1 MAIRTVRQLRSF
13 RFTEKK
19 SDKGSIQ
26 YSGSVELLIICDAAP
41 DFGAIKNNTDTW
53 TEFFNRPIPQ
63 INDNENVGGILFFVT
78 SRDFEYYDDENEFC
92 VKATIQYDSKPETD
106 NDEENKTDEERTWLK
121 ISIQSLQE
129 RRPASESN
137 QDDPNEPIRPPLNSA
152 GDPVDGL
159 EEDTALL
166 RLTFTNTN
174 VEEPDFPK
182 LFTYLNTCNQTEF
195 LGAEPYTLRVTGYGA
210 DFDQKNQVWSVS
222 VEWTYNPADWKIRY
236 FDVGFH
242 ETPGSSGSQS
252 RIAIM
257 DKAGNPVSKPVPLN
271 PDGTAKAVGEPPDVL
286 SIKPYDEKDHTI
298 MLRTCGL
305 L

>member
-13 RFTEKK
+13 QFKEAK

-26 YSGSVELLIICDAAP
+26 YAGSVELLIICDAAP
-41 DFGAIKNNTDTW
+41 DFGAIKNDASTW
-53 TEFFNRPIPQ
+53 PEFYNRKIPQ
-63 INDNENVGGILFFVT
+63 INDNENVGGIDFYVT
-78 SRDFEYYDDENEFC
+78 GRDFEYYDGENEFC
-92 VKATIQYDSKPETD
+92 VKATIQYDSKPD
-106 NDEENKTDEERTWLK
+106 ADSDEPGKTDEERTWLK
-121 ISIQSLQE
+121 ISMQSLQE

-137 QDDPNEPIRPPLNSA
+137 QENPNDPIKPPLNSA

-166 RLTFTNTN
+166 RLTFTNSNATA
-174 VEEPDFPK
+174 PDFPA
-182 LFTYLNTCNQTEF
+182 LFSYLNTCNQTAF
-195 LGAEPYTLRVTGYGA
+195 LGAAPYTLRVTGYGA

-222 VEWTYNPADWKIRY
+222 VEWTYNPSDWKIRY
-236 FDVGFH
+236 YDVGYH
-242 ETPGSSGSQS
+242 EIVNNE
-252 RIAIM
+252 RLAIM
-257 DKAGNPVSKPVPLN
+257 DKSGNPVSKPVPLN
-271 PDGTAKAVGEPPDVL
+271 NGSAKAVGEDPDLL

>member
-41 DFGAIKNNTDTW
+41 DFGAIKNDDSTW
-53 TEFFNRPIPQ
+53 PEFSNRPIPQ
-63 INDNENVGGILFFVT
+63 VNDNENVGGILFFVT
-78 SRDFEYYDDENEFC
+78 GRDFEYYDDENEFC
-92 VKATIQYDSKPETD
+92 VKATIQYDSKPEVD
-106 NDEENKTDEERTWLK
+106 NDEPDKTDEERTWLK

-137 QDDPNEPIRPPLNSA
+137 QDDPNVPIRPPVNSA

-166 RLTFTNTN
+166 RLTFTNSNATA
-174 VEEPDFPK
+174 PDFPT
-182 LFTYLNTCNQTEF
+182 LFSYLNTCNQTTF

-222 VEWTYNPADWKIRY
+222 VEWTYNPADWRIRY
-236 FDVGFH
+236 FDVGYH
-242 ETPGSSGSQS
+242 EIVDGE
-252 RIAIM
+252 RRAIM
-257 DKAGNPVSKPVPLN
+257 DKGGNPVSKPVPLN
-271 PDGTAKAVGEPPDVL
+271 PDGSAKYVGYPPDML
-286 SIKPYDEKDHTI
+286 TIKPYDEKDHTI

>member
-41 DFGAIKNNTDTW
+41 DFGAIKNDDSTW
-53 TEFFNRPIPQ
+53 PEFSNRPIPQ

-78 SRDFEYYDDENEFC
+78 GRDFEYYDDENEFC
-92 VKATIQYDSKPETD
+92 VKATIQYDSKPEVD
-106 NDEENKTDEERTWLK
+106 NDEPDKTDEERTWLK

-137 QDDPNEPIRPPLNSA
+137 QENPNDPIKPPLNSA

-166 RLTFTNTN
+166 RLTFTNSNATA
-174 VEEPDFPK
+174 PDFPA
-182 LFTYLNTCNQTEF
+182 LFSYLNTCNQTAF
-195 LGAEPYTLRVTGYGA
+195 LGAFPYTLRVTGYGA

-222 VEWTYNPADWKIRY
+222 VEWTYNPSDWKIRY
-236 FDVGFH
+236 YDVGYH
-242 ETPGSSGSQS
+242 EIVYGE
-252 RIAIM
+252 RRAIM
-257 DKAGNPVSKPVPLN
+257 DKGGNPVSKPVPLN
-271 PDGTAKAVGEPPDVL
+271 ADGSAKAVGQDPDVL
-286 SIKPYDEKDHTI
+286 TIKPYDEKDHTI

>member
-13 RFTEKK
+13 QFEEKK

-26 YSGSVELLIICDAAP
+26 YTGSVELLVICTSAP
-41 DFGAIKNNTDTW
+41 DFGAIKNDDNTW
-53 TEFFNRPIPQ
+53 PEFSNRKIPQ
-63 INDNENVGGILFFVT
+63 INDEEDVGGITFYV
-78 SRDFEYYDDENEFC
+78 SGRDFQYYDDENEYC
-92 VKATIQYDSKPETD
+92 VKVTVNYDSKPETD
-106 NDEENKTDEERTWLK
+106 NDEPNKSDEERTWLK

-137 QDDPNEPIRPPLNSA
+137 QANPNLPIKPPLNSA

-166 RLTFTNTN
+166 RLTFTNSN
-174 VEEPDFPK
+174 VTSPDFPK
-182 LFTYLNTCNQTEF
+182 LFGYLNTCNQIAF

-222 VEWTYNPADWKIRY
+222 VEYTYNPADWKIRY

-242 ETPGSSGSQS
+242 ETTGSSGSKS
-252 RIAIM
+252 RRAIM
-257 DKAGNPVSKPVPLN
+257 DKGGNPVSKPVPLN

-286 SIKPYDEKDHTI
+286 TIKPYDERDFTT
-298 MLRTCGL
+298 MLRDCGL

>member
-1 MAIRTVRQLRSF
+1 MGIRTVRQLRSF
-13 RFTEKK
+13 QFKETKGE
-19 SDKGSIQ
+19 KGSIQ
-26 YSGSVELLIICDAAP
+26 FTGSVDLLVICDSAP
-41 DFGAIKNNTDTW
+41 NFGAIKDDKNNW
-53 TEFFNRPIPQ
+53 IEFNNRKIPQ
-63 INDNENVGGILFFVT
+63 INDVEMVGSIAFIVT
-78 SRDFEYYDDENEFC
+78 SRDFSYYDDENEYC
-92 VKATIQYDSKPETD
+92 VKVTVNYDSKPEKD

-137 QDDPNEPIRPPLNSA
+137 QDDPNIPIKPPLNSA

-182 LFTYLNTCNQTEF
+182 LFTYLNTCNQIAF

-222 VEWTYNPADWKIRY
+222 VEWTYNPADWRIRY

-242 ETPGSSGSQS
+242 ETAGSSGSQS

-271 PDGTAKAVGEPPDVL
+271 PDGTAKAVGEPPDLL
-286 SIKPYDEKDHTI
+286 SIMPYDQRDFTT
-298 MLRTCGL
+298 MLVDCGL